1 MCRPQEPCI
10 RATHCNMSQPVAGLP
25 RALTVIMW
33 PTLPRLRLS
42 TSHQHW
48 WSLELSISSRTVS
61 RKESV
66 VEVTWIDTDGWKM
79 VMVGYGFYD
88 WYSDT
93 RWDSYHGV
101 HCFKHLFKISTV
113 VDPCQRLSVN
123 SKEVVNSRNFA
134 ILRSSQCSVPR
145 YLAVCLKKTIE
156 ALEDEQ
162 DNFPTSRS
170 QLFFGQCKLCFPEE
184 SMSKWSTDQE
194 KSTCIA

>member
-10 RATHCNMSQPVAGLP
+10 RAGLP
-25 RALTVIMW
+25 PALTVIMW

-79 VMVGYGFYD
+79 VMDGYGFYD

-134 ILRSSQCSVPR
+134 ILRSSQCSVPW
-145 YLAVCLKKTIE
+145 KMNKTISQQGHSCFL
-156 ALEDEQ
+156 ASA
-162 DNFPTSRS
+162 NFVFQRS
-170 QLFFGQCKLCFPEE
+170 QCPNDLQIKINLPV
-184 SMSKWSTDQE
+184 
-194 KSTCIA
+194 